1 MNLDITVKIDSS
13 IISMLEKLIT
23 AIANII
29 NPTTTTTTTVEL
41 NPLVDAIR
49 REAETVAGIP
59 ENPPEK
65 TETPKKRSSRATGKE
80 KIVHVDTPA
89 TLPEPTKVVEQGAQ
103 SVTLSPEGDD
113 SFLAAQKPAEAVT
126 KEDLL
131 KIARAYVEAGAP
143 KGKGEANKARIK
155 EGLVFF
161 GCDSFSTLK
170 EEHYAGMKDY
180 LMKLVG
186 EKA

>member
-1 MNLDITVKIDSS
+1 MNLDITVKIDSAV
-13 IISMLEKLIT
+13 ISVLEKMIT
-23 AIANII
+23 TIADRI
-29 NPTTTTTTTVEL
+29 NPTPTNSNPVVE
-41 NPLVDAIR
+41 AIR
-49 REAETVAGIP
+49 KEAETVAATN
-59 ENPPEK
+59 ETAPEK
-65 TETPKKRSSRATGKE
+65 TEAPKKRSSRATGKE
-80 KIVHVDTPA
+80 KIIHVDTPA

-113 SFLAAQKPAEAVT
+113 SFLAVQEPAEIVT

-131 KIARAYVEAGAP
+131 KIARAYVEAGTP
-143 KGKGEANKARIK
+143 KGKGEANKAKIK